1 MKLYNDKIQIYDIDY
16 NYRNYLFKFDK
27 KVNIK
32 HRRRFSGIIV
42 SVENFNYFIP
52 FTSHPKRKN
61 GKRRNP
67 RTTVEIYN
75 ESNELIAA
83 LLINNMIPVPNRCF
97 NLVDIPNDRDK
108 DYLNSEYIFL
118 RKEKTKQQIINKAE
132 NVYKMVVEQKD
143 EFLVGFCCD
152 FKLLEEK
159 CRLYK

>member
-83 LLINNMIPVPNRCF
+83 LLINNMIPVPNGFF

-159 CRLYK
+159 CRLYQ

>member
-61 GKRRNP
+61 GKEGIR
-67 RTTVEIYN
+67 
-75 ESNELIAA
+75 ELQ
-83 LLINNMIPVPNRCF
+83 LISTMRVMN
-97 NLVDIPNDRDK
+97 
-108 DYLNSEYIFL
+108 
-118 RKEKTKQQIINKAE
+118 
-132 NVYKMVVEQKD
+132 
-143 EFLVGFCCD
+143 
-152 FKLLEEK
+152 
-159 CRLYK
+159 

>member
-1 MKLYNDKIQIYDIDY
+1 
-16 NYRNYLFKFDK
+16 
-27 KVNIK
+27 
-32 HRRRFSGIIV
+32 
-42 SVENFNYFIP
+42 
-52 FTSHPKRKN
+52 
-61 GKRRNP
+61 
-67 RTTVEIYN
+67 
-75 ESNELIAA
+75 
-83 LLINNMIPVPNRCF
+83 MIPVPNGCF

-152 FKLLEEK
+152 FNLLEEK